1 LSVVRTLELAKFLDF
16 PPVQALHPLADPG
29 TLLARPEG
37 MSDAPKGDAA
47 PADAPAKPKSKLPLI
62 AGAAVLVLAGA
73 GGGGYWW
80 WSHRA
85 PADPQTKAEEK
96 VEPHTPEDAGVV
108 GFEPFVA
115 NLADEGGTR
124 FLRAS
129 LKLVV
134 AGAETAKEVEENAVE
149 HAILQSAILEI
160 LTVHTAE
167 QLVKPEG
174 KAALKKEILEKTGHV
189 LHSAKVTDVLFTE
202 FVVQF

>member
-1 LSVVRTLELAKFLDF
+1 
-16 PPVQALHPLADPG
+16 
-29 TLLARPEG
+29 
-37 MSDAPKGDAA
+37 MSDAPKGEAA
-47 PADAPAKPKSKLPLI
+47 AAEAPAKPKSKLPLI

-73 GGGGYWW
+73 AGGGYWW

-85 PADPQTKAEEK
+85 PADPKAAAAAPEK
-96 VEPHTPEDAGVV
+96 TEPHTPEDAGVV
-108 GFEPFVA
+108 SFEPFVA

-124 FLRAS
+124 FLRTA

-149 HAILQSAILEI
+149 RAQLQSAILEI
-160 LTVHTAE
+160 LTVQTAE
-167 QLVKPEG
+167 ALVTREG

>member
-1 LSVVRTLELAKFLDF
+1 
-16 PPVQALHPLADPG
+16 
-29 TLLARPEG
+29 
-37 MSDAPKGDAA
+37 MSDAPKKEAA
-47 PADAPAKPKSKLPLI
+47 AAEAPAKPKSKLPLV
-62 AGAAVLVLAGA
+62 AGAAVLVLAGT

-80 WSHRA
+80 WAHRA
-85 PADPQTKAEEK
+85 PADPKAAEAAGK
-96 VEPHTPEDAGVV
+96 VEESHTPEDAGVV

-134 AGAETAKEVEENAVE
+134 AGAEKAKAVDENAVE
-149 HAILQSAILEI
+149 KAKLQSTILET

-167 QLVKPEG
+167 QLVTPEG
-174 KAALKKEILEKTGHV
+174 KAALKKEILEKSGRAV
-189 LHSAKVTDVLFTE
+189 RSVKVTDVLFTE

>member
-1 LSVVRTLELAKFLDF
+1 
-16 PPVQALHPLADPG
+16 
-29 TLLARPEG
+29 
-37 MSDAPKGDAA
+37 MSDAPKAEA
-47 PADAPAKPKSKLPLI
+47 PAADAPAKPKSKLPLM
-62 AGAAVLVLAGA
+62 AGVAVLLLAGA

-85 PADPQTKAEEK
+85 PADPKAAEEAARK
-96 VEPHTPEDAGVV
+96 AAEAKHDPEDAGVV

-115 NLADEGGTR
+115 NLADEGGSR
-124 FLRAS
+124 FLRAN

-134 AGAETAKEVEENAVE
+134 AGAETAKEVEENAVDK
-149 HAILQSAILEI
+149 AKLQSAILET

-167 QLVKPEG
+167 QLVTPEG

>member
-1 LSVVRTLELAKFLDF
+1 
-16 PPVQALHPLADPG
+16 
-29 TLLARPEG
+29 
-37 MSDAPKGDAA
+37 MSDAPKAEA
-47 PADAPAKPKSKLPLI
+47 PAADAPAKPKSKLPLI

-85 PADPQTKAEEK
+85 PADPKAAEAAAAAEK
-96 VEPHTPEDAGVV
+96 AEPHTPEDAGIV

-124 FLRAS
+124 FLRAA

-134 AGAETAKEVEENAVE
+134 AGADTAKEIEENAVE
-149 HAILQSAILEI
+149 HAQLQSAILEI

-167 QLVKPEG
+167 QLVTPEG
-174 KAALKKEILEKTGHV
+174 KAALKKEILDKAGHV
-189 LHSAKVTDVLFTE
+189 LHSARVTDVLFTE

>member
-1 LSVVRTLELAKFLDF
+1 
-16 PPVQALHPLADPG
+16 
-29 TLLARPEG
+29 
-37 MSDAPKGDAA
+37 MSDAPKAEA
-47 PADAPAKPKSKLPLI
+47 PAEGAAPAKPKSKLPLM

-85 PADPQTKAEEK
+85 PA
-96 VEPHTPEDAGVV
+96 
-108 GFEPFVA
+108 
-115 NLADEGGTR
+115 
-124 FLRAS
+124 
-129 LKLVV
+129 V

-149 HAILQSAILEI
+149 RAQLQSTILEI

-167 QLVKPEG
+167 ELVTPDG
-174 KAALKKEILEKTGHV
+174 KKALKKEILEKTGHV

>member
-1 LSVVRTLELAKFLDF
+1 
-16 PPVQALHPLADPG
+16 
-29 TLLARPEG
+29 
-37 MSDAPKGDAA
+37 MSDAPKTEAA
-47 PADAPAKPKSKLPLI
+47 AAEAPAKPKSKLPLV
-62 AGAAVLVLAGA
+62 AGAAVLVLAGT

-80 WSHRA
+80 WAHRA
-85 PADPQTKAEEK
+85 PADPKAAEAAGKEES
-96 VEPHTPEDAGVV
+96 HTPEDAGVV

-134 AGAETAKEVEENAVE
+134 AGAETAKEVEENPVE
-149 HAILQSAILEI
+149 HAQLQSAVLEI

-167 QLVKPEG
+167 QLVTPDG
-174 KAALKKEILEKTGHV
+174 KQALKKEILEKTAHL
-189 LHSAKVTDVLFTE
+189 LHKAKVTDVLFTE

>member
-1 LSVVRTLELAKFLDF
+1 
-16 PPVQALHPLADPG
+16 
-29 TLLARPEG
+29 
-37 MSDAPKGDAA
+37 MSDAPK
-47 PADAPAKPKSKLPLI
+47 ADAPAEGAAATAKPKSKLPLI
-62 AGAAVLVLAGA
+62 AGVAVLVLAGA

-85 PADPQTKAEEK
+85 PADPKAAEAAAEK

-108 GFEPFVA
+108 SFEPFVA

-129 LKLVV
+129 LMLVV

-149 HAILQSAILEI
+149 RAQLQSAILET
-160 LTVHTAE
+160 LTVQTAE
-167 QLVKPEG
+167 ALVTPDG
-174 KAALKKEILEKTGHV
+174 KKALKQQILEKTGHL